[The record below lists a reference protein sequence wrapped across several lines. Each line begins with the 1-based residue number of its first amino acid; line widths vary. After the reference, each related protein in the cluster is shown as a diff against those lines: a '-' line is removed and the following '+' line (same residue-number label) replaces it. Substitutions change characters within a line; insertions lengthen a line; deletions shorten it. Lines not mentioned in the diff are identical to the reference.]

1 MPSWEGKTRGGVLGY
16 KIFVWTL
23 KYPGITF
30 AYFLLRFVV
39 LYFVFTSGKAFSAI
53 YGYFRSIHHYNP
65 LKSLLSVFRNYYIF
79 GQILLDKIA
88 LMAGFQAKF
97 SFDFEGE
104 EHLRKMQ
111 DGGLLI
117 SAHIGNWEI
126 AGQLLNRLNKRVN
139 IILFDA
145 EHRQIKGYLEEVMT
159 DRNIHFIVIR
169 DDYNH
174 LMEIRN
180 AFENKEIVAMH
191 GDRFLEGNPTVTLPL
206 MGKPALFPLGPVNLA
221 SRFNVPVSYV
231 FAVKE
236 TKRHYHFYATPLA
249 FIPCSR
255 NLQQRTAI
263 LSEAMRQYVS
273 KLEEIVQRYPL
284 QWFNYYDFWNLSGKA
299 PQTR

>member
-39 LYFVFTSGKAFSAI
+39 LYFIFTSGKAFSAI
-53 YGYFRSIHHYNP
+53 YGYFRSIQHYNP
-65 LKSLLSVFRNYYIF
+65 LKSLISVFRNYYIF

-159 DRNIHFIVIR
+159 NRNIHFIVIR
-169 DDYNH
+169 DDYTH
-174 LMEIRN
+174 LMEIRK

-191 GDRFLEGNPTVTLPL
+191 GDRFLEGNPTVSLPL
-206 MGKPALFPLGPVNLA
+206 MGKSALFPLGPVNLA

-236 TKRHYHFYATPLA
+236 TSRHYHFYATPLA

-255 NLQQRTAI
+255 NLQRRTAI

-273 KLEEIVQRYPL
+273 KVEEMLQRYPL

-299 PQTR
+299 IQTR